1 MGLSLRRYL
10 EIMPDLSWSLR
21 DLTINQ
27 PDIYCFPRIGL
38 ARISLHVIPSPTLSL
53 QHKANKWPPLPTQ
66 WTVEI
71 LKFQTAETHSYRAFW
86 RKIIS
91 ACLSI
96 KFAVR
101 VSALIDHYLSCF
113 DIATIDWALIRRQLK
128 IKSLKWSGNKTIFIR
143 NKSLGKLVSSD
154 ITAIA
159 PQVDRAGISDGE
171 NIVLQI

>member
-1 MGLSLRRYL
+1 MA
-10 EIMPDLSWSLR
+10 
-21 DLTINQ
+21 TI
-27 PDIYCFPRIGL
+27 
-38 ARISLHVIPSPTLSL
+38 T
-53 QHKANKWPPLPTQ
+53 TQ

-71 LKFQTAETHSYRAFW
+71 YKFQTAENHSYRAFW

-128 IKSLKWSGNKTIFIR
+128 IKSLKWSGNKTIFIG
-143 NKSLGKLVSSD
+143 NESLVVGKLVSLWHHSYCPPGWQSRDKRWWKYCFTDLARIKRDESNLGHD
-154 ITAIA
+154 IRVKLNLRLWFLAWVVACLA
-159 PQVDRAGISDGE
+159 PPSQSMSNSV
-171 NIVLQI
+171 

>member
-27 PDIYCFPRIGL
+27 PDIYCFSWIGL
-38 ARISLHVIPSPTLSL
+38 ARISLRVIQPPSTLYL
-53 QHKANKWPPLPTQ
+53 CRHKSKEWPQLPTQ
-66 WTVEI
+66 WSVEI
-71 LKFQTAETHSYRAFW
+71 YKFQTAENHSYRAF
-86 RKIIS
+86 RTKIIS

-101 VSALIDHYLSCF
+101 EAAGLIDHYLSCF

-128 IKSLKWSGNKTIFIR
+128 IKSLQWSGNKTIFIG
-143 NKSLGKLVSSD
+143 NKSLVVGKLVLLLTSLLCPPGWQS
-154 ITAIA
+154 
-159 PQVDRAGISDGE
+159 
-171 NIVLQI
+171 